1 MANTDTITPEE
12 RRMFAEDAKY
22 VLARSMDIE
31 FKAAAEAIL
40 RLLTALEAAEARA
53 DELEGSLSR
62 AISKQSE
69 MSDGL
74 EKVAAANHALTEK
87 AQKAED
93 EGGKLREQ
101 VSALLEL
108 NEANMEFVV
117 ACIEE
122 ESAIADH
129 DDSHAGRTPDTKL
142 RLERVQASLVLAYD
156 NVNNAREKCETLGLN
171 VTPWR
176 QGPRHA

>member
-1 MANTDTITPEE
+1 MCGQCLNAIKPLK
-12 RRMFAEDAKY
+12 FVFCYYLDA
-22 VLARSMDIE
+22 LESSE
-31 FKAAAEAIL
+31 AEA
-40 RLLTALEAAEARA
+40 A
-53 DELEGSLSR
+53 
-62 AISKQSE
+62 
-69 MSDGL
+69 
-74 EKVAAANHALTEK
+74 
-87 AQKAED
+87 
-93 EGGKLREQ
+93 KLQEQ

>member
-12 RRMFAEDAKY
+12 RAAWRKRVDGLRKELRSAYADGNNRVDA
-22 VLARSMDIE
+22 LTEENA
-31 FKAAAEAIL
+31 
-40 RLLTALEAAEARA
+40 RLLTALEAAK
-53 DELEGSLSR
+53 SR
-62 AISKQSE
+62 AE
-69 MSDGL
+69 
-74 EKVAAANHALTEK
+74 
-87 AQKAED
+87 KAED

>member
-12 RRMFAEDAKY
+12 RAAWRKRVDGLRKELRSAYADGNNRIDALTEKN
-22 VLARSMDIE
+22 A
-31 FKAAAEAIL
+31 
-40 RLLTALEAAEARA
+40 RLLTALEAAK
-53 DELEGSLSR
+53 SR
-62 AISKQSE
+62 AE
-69 MSDGL
+69 
-74 EKVAAANHALTEK
+74 
-87 AQKAED
+87 KAED